1 MSAPTNSVL
10 ERIRQDIVSTLKGS
24 GPSGAF
30 TTANGFQNTVTDV
43 VTPNPGLGNDTVDLR
58 LVVLQGDSAKE
69 EDCPETYL
77 QFLQDFHVICMV
89 VEPEDSTVDIDARL
103 NSLASDVERIL
114 CLLRGDTVGHGAL
127 VGGQTRGGW
136 AEDTLLDARRNVD
149 ADTTSHD
156 GQIAVTVQV
165 RFRVMYNNPMSSIY
179 TYTGA

>member
-58 LVVLQGDSAKE
+58 LVVLQGDATKE

-89 VEPEDSTVDIDARL
+89 VEPEESTVDIDARL
-103 NSLASDVERIL
+103 NSLASDVEVIL
-114 CLLRGDTVGHGAL
+114 TKARGDTVKHGENP
-127 VGGQTRGGW
+127 GGQTRGGW
-136 AEDTLLDARRNVD
+136 AEDTLLDARRGVD
-149 ADTTSHD
+149 ADTTAHD

-165 RFRVMYNNPMSSIY
+165 RFRVKYNDPMSSIY

>member
-10 ERIRQDIVSTLKGS
+10 ERIRQDIIATLQGN

-58 LVVLQGDSAKE
+58 LVVLQGDATKE

-89 VEPEDSTVDIDARL
+89 VEPEESTVDIDARL
-103 NSLASDVERIL
+103 NSLASDVEVIL
-114 CLLRGDTVGHGAL
+114 TKARGDTVKHGENP
-127 VGGQTRGGW
+127 GGQTRGGW
-136 AEDTLLDARRNVD
+136 AEDTLLDARRGVD
-149 ADTTSHD
+149 AALTAHE
-156 GQIAVTVQV
+156 GQVAVTVQV
-165 RFRVMYNNPMSSIY
+165 RYRIAYNDPLTSIY